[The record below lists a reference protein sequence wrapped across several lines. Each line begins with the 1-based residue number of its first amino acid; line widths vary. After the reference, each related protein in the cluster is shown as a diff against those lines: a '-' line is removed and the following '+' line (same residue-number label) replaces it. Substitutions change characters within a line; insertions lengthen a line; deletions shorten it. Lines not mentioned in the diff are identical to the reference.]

1 MADYILRTATDKDLA
16 AMGTLRSY
24 NSRTTLSGKYV
35 DYRYLEF
42 LTPDE
47 CTRQLTNYYA
57 HPENILIVA
66 ATHTPEETTE
76 AVLPQADEAAA
87 DEDGSADVEPVLVCG
102 GCGTDE
108 GPENPD
114 SSELLGYAAGRPSP
128 DVLGAFWL
136 EYLDV
141 NEDSRGEGIG
151 KRLIAEMGRRVREQ
165 GYPQMVIDVLAGN
178 DKAEYIYR
186 HLGAEVLNE
195 DYMQD
200 LQGFLVKSKLLIW
213 RDLSIF

>member
-1 MADYILRTATDKDLA
+1 MADYIIRTAAEGDLP
-16 AMGTLRSY
+16 AMGELRSY
-24 NSRTTLSGKYV
+24 NSRTTLNDKYI

-42 LTPDE
+42 LTPSE
-47 CTRQLTNYYA
+47 CTQQMINYFA

-66 ATHTPEETTE
+66 AAHEE
-76 AVLPQADEAAA
+76 APAAA
-87 DEDGSADVEPVLVCG
+87 PVAEVAADDAAAVDGSADVEPVITCG
-102 GCGTDE
+102 GCGSGI
-108 GPENPD
+108 GPDNPD

-128 DVLGAFWL
+128 DILGAFWL
-136 EYLDV
+136 EFLDV
-141 NEDSRGEGIG
+141 NEDTRGEGIG
-151 KRLIAEMGRRVREQ
+151 KRLIAEMGRRVRAQ

-186 HLGAEVLNE
+186 HLGAEVLND

-200 LQGFLVKSKLLIW
+200 QQGFLVKSKLLIW